1 MFSVRVNKE
10 KQLILALEEL
20 PFFSKSYHS
29 FRRVTILF
37 EELPFFSVSCKNYAS
52 PGFSSLRAR
61 ENKVHFKTSNKVRIH
76 KEKPACNKQ
85 KL

>member
-20 PFFSKSYHS
+20 PFFS
-29 FRRVTILF
+29 
-37 EELPFFSVSCKNYAS
+37 VSCKNYAS
-52 PGFSSLRAR
+52 PAFSSFRAR